1 MSKVVVVETRRQN
14 ASITT
19 IRVETVVV
27 PTMDV
32 VKRGVLIGFETK
44 LGSGSG
50 GILIGRKL
58 SGSSTLPTTI
68 GIVGTL

>member
-1 MSKVVVVETRRQN
+1 VSKVAVVETRRQN

-32 VKRGVLIGFETK
+32 VKRGVLIGFVTK

-58 SGSSTLPTTI
+58 SGSSALPTTI
-68 GIVGTL
+68 GIVGTP